1 MSDVITGARC
11 RFALE
16 GKVMGYAS
24 NVSGGHN
31 IEWTPLDVLGML
43 KKAEFVPTG
52 YTANFSASL
61 FRLIGKSV
69 KVLGFMP
76 KYKDI
81 IQSGAMSGIV
91 EDIITGKV
99 VAKAVG
105 IRMSEERFDLQARS
119 PVQSNVTF
127 VTEMLLDEAD
137 TSN

>member
-11 RFALE
+11 RFALD

-69 KVLGFMP
+69 KSLGFMP

-81 IQSGAMSGIV
+81 LTSGSMSALV
-91 EDIITGKV
+91 EDIVSGKV

-105 IRMSEERFDLQARS
+105 VRVSEERFDLSARS

-127 VTEMLLDEAD
+127 VTEMLLDESD
-137 TSN
+137 TSS